1 MLDSVNL
8 NDKTYEQLLAE
19 AVAKIPL
26 YSKEWTNFN
35 VSDPGMT
42 VLQNLTA
49 FQLVQQAAIDRVS
62 DEILLGMLRL
72 VGCTP
77 CSDSAAQILVQAPAQ
92 GGGILE
98 KGHQLWSGDIPFETL
113 STRFLQPWGLKAV
126 YACRAGAVRDLTKR
140 IASGR
145 DAVAFPFGQDPQKGD
160 ALVWLLSGTPEV
172 GEPIYLWAQVA
183 QEDLRTPFTQKDTL
197 PVIAQVAFEYYTAD
211 GWKAAG
217 VRDETAGFLRSG
229 AIELVLGDGAP
240 AAYTI
245 DGQTGCAFRC
255 VLKKGGYDR
264 APRLKA
270 VAAHLFPM
278 VQKKTTVL
286 CESAYGPRVSLRGRL
301 AKAGYFFVYCRETPD
316 SPYRLFEP
324 KERRPEHD
332 RIWTREETVDG
343 CVLHLHDAVCDAG
356 DAQAVRVVCYDEESV
371 HWRLLGK
378 VYGYDAQRLDLQGM
392 AHVLP
397 DSLLLLLMTQE
408 GEGFFLRPG
417 VEGPDGFLYHFDE
430 QAGQIVIDD
439 PGAGSFLAFLAGC
452 AVTQGR
458 RGNLHACTM
467 LEQRGGYDGT
477 DVLNTFFCPVPGRF
491 GSTLE
496 TVAELKERFCKELTE
511 CAVAV
516 RAEDYETLVRR
527 VPGLCIHKV
536 KAVVDSEKNEVRIV
550 VKPHAEHERPQLT
563 AAYLSAIRAYLEPYR
578 MLTTRVEL
586 CQPQYALVGVRA
598 VVSVKGDAVQIRAKM
613 HDVLKA
619 YLDDLANARS
629 FGETVYFH
637 QVYQLLTQLAYVEM
651 VDELTLYPQNRY
663 AVQQGSDISLRADA
677 LCCAGNIEIQ
687 VQEYGR

>member
-42 VLQNLTA
+42 ILQNLTA

-77 CSDSAAQILVQAPAQ
+77 CSDNAAQILVQAPPE

-126 YACRAGAVRDLTKR
+126 YACRDESVRDLTKR
-140 IASGR
+140 IGR
-145 DAVAFPFGQDPQKGD
+145 GMDAVAFPFGQNPKKGD
-160 ALVWLLSGTPEV
+160 SLLCLLSGTPEV

-183 QEDLRTPFTQKDTL
+183 QENLRTPFTQEDML
-197 PVIAQVAFEYYTAD
+197 PVIAEVSFEYYTAD

-229 AIELVLGDGAP
+229 AIELILRDGAP
-240 AAYTI
+240 TPYSV
-245 DGQTGCAFRC
+245 DGQTGCAIRC
-255 VLKKGGYDR
+255 VLKKAGYDR

-270 VAAHLFPM
+270 MAVHLFPM
-278 VQKKTTVL
+278 VQKKTRVL
-286 CESAYGPRVSLRGRL
+286 CESAHGPRVSLRGRL
-301 AKAGYFFVYCRETPD
+301 AKVGCFFVYCRETPER
-316 SPYRLFEP
+316 PYVLFEP
-324 KERRPEHD
+324 QERRPGHD
-332 RIWTREETVDG
+332 HVWTSEETTEG
-343 CVLHLHDAVCDAG
+343 CVLHLHNAVCDPN
-356 DAQAVRVVCYDEESV
+356 DAQAVRVICYDEESV

-392 AHVLP
+392 THVLA
-397 DSLLLLLMTQE
+397 DSLLLLLTTQE

-417 VEGPDGFLYHFDE
+417 EEGPDGFLYHFDE
-430 QAGQIVIDD
+430 QAGQIVIDE
-439 PGAGSFLAFLAGC
+439 PGAGNLLAFLAGC
-452 AVTQGR
+452 AVTQGK
-458 RGNLHACTM
+458 RGNLHEGST

-477 DVLNTFFCPVPGRF
+477 EVLNTFFSPVPGRF

-496 TVAELKERFCKELTE
+496 TVSELKERFCKELME

-516 RAEDYETLVRR
+516 RAEDYEALVRR

-550 VKPHAEHERPQLT
+550 VKPYAEQERPQLT
-563 AAYLSAIRAYLEPYR
+563 SAYLHSIRAYLEPYR

-586 CQPQYALVGVRA
+586 CQPQYALIGVRA
-598 VVSVKGDAVQIRAKM
+598 VVSAKGDAAQIRTKI
-613 HDVLKA
+613 HEVLQV
-619 YLDDLANARS
+619 YLDDSAGVRS
-629 FGETVYFH
+629 FGETLYFH

-677 LCCAGNIEIQ
+677 LSCAGNIEIQ